1 MSVLLSWGHISF
13 KGETE
18 LYDTLRFFL
27 QALSEPWLYVAKRQ
41 RKADQT
47 EEGALFYMTI
57 GLHLV
62 ACKDELWEEK
72 KPKNQ
77 KPCILKKSG
86 NGGEWSWY
94 RPLLLSG
101 CFPREP
107 SQRAWSLY
115 IGAGA
120 PDCLY
125 AGCSAL
131 TSRNRNSCWGNACFY
146 LSKQCILTW
155 LERFLECCWI
165 DNFELLPVLESSRV
179 LLF

>member
-27 QALSEPWLYVAKRQ
+27 QALSEPWLYLAKRQ

-72 KPKNQ
+72 NQ
-77 KPCILKKSG
+77 KTKNLAFWRNQEMEE
-86 NGGEWSWY
+86 NG
-94 RPLLLSG
+94 
-101 CFPREP
+101 
-107 SQRAWSLY
+107 
-115 IGAGA
+115 
-120 PDCLY
+120 PDTGLCY
-125 AGCSAL
+125 
-131 TSRNRNSCWGNACFY
+131 
-146 LSKQCILTW
+146 
-155 LERFLECCWI
+155 
-165 DNFELLPVLESSRV
+165 
-179 LLF
+179 